1 MITVPLMLLIRPHD
15 RGRPLLDQPADAG
28 GQVRQQVRPSR
39 RCTSGPRL
47 DQGREGGHQGG
58 GDGQP
63 PAVDRERQRDRDA
76 EQVATQGRP
85 EEFAARD
92 LGGDQPPVGAVE
104 LVPADDR
111 RQYGSGRRVAQHRG
125 QPGAEDRDADR
136 PDRRV
141 TGPDQRH
148 RTDSSTVRPR
158 SIART
163 SRRRSTRSAITPAIR
178 PNSSPGSCPSTTT
191 PAIRT
196 GFDVRLAVSSGNAAA
211 RIPSPRF
218 DSAVAEWDG
227 RAGRHGTAG
236 ERRDSAHLAR
246 RSLPRS
252 RGRAGGD
259 HNPSRRGDT
268 NLQRNTS
275 GIGFYAAGK
284 ASHCRF
290 VPRPVGTDRLPLADQ
305 VGADTAPEAHR
316 PAPLI
321 SCTFPADSW
330 AAFGRAWI
338 LLRNDSA
345 RQCP

>member
-85 EEFAARD
+85 EEFTARD

-148 RTDSSTVRPR
+148 RTDQQHGSAEVHRQDEPAPIDPVCDHSGDQTEQQPRQLSEHHDTRDQDRVRRQARRQQRERRRPDPVTEVRQRGGRVGRSSWSARDRWRTARFRSPR
-158 SIART
+158 SPLT
-163 SRRRSTRSAITPAIR
+163 SEV
-178 PNSSPGSCPSTTT
+178 PG
-191 PAIRT
+191 
-196 GFDVRLAVSSGNAAA
+196 
-211 RIPSPRF
+211 
-218 DSAVAEWDG
+218 
-227 RAGRHGTAG
+227 
-236 ERRDSAHLAR
+236 
-246 RSLPRS
+246 S
-252 RGRAGGD
+252 RGRR
-259 HNPSRRGDT
+259 S
-268 NLQRNTS
+268 QS
-275 GIGFYAAGK
+275 
-284 ASHCRF
+284 
-290 VPRPVGTDRLPLADQ
+290 Q
-305 VGADTAPEAHR
+305 
-316 PAPLI
+316 
-321 SCTFPADSW
+321 
-330 AAFGRAWI
+330 
-338 LLRNDSA
+338 SA
-345 RQCP
+345 R